1 MDTAAGDHRTRI
13 AVMSDRRLFRDALV
27 CCLATQD
34 GLSVVGHA
42 GTAADLRELCALR
55 APEAVVL
62 AVGADIAATINAA
75 GIVRRD
81 HPETCV
87 VVVYEHLTPAELAA
101 LWRTGV
107 DTLVPASHGLEALVV
122 LIRRTAA
129 GQGTALPPAVG
140 PEALTDR
147 EREILLLVGA
157 GHTVYRVA
165 ELLETSAHAVENA
178 KRRIYRKLD
187 VASHSQAVGRA
198 AALGIIDRVPVRA
211 MASGRGTGIP
221 LAVLR
226 GPDGPVRQRAVVAL
240 LARSMPFA
248 IERTPPGARHSGGEG
263 WHRGP
268 VLLVLIE
275 PAPED
280 WPAPETVHSPV
291 VLVRSGDLDTLD
303 VADTLGRGVAAIVQ
317 AERVADDLVPALTL
331 AAHGYATLDEAHA
344 RALLAALHARRGDH
358 DGGLPEL
365 TARESDILR
374 SIAAGH
380 TVRQTA
386 RSLGIAE
393 KTVENTQA
401 RLFRKLG
408 ARNRAGA
415 LAAAHAWGLIEMSE
429 PGPAGASGRP
439 ASWARAGRMIRGDR
453 TAGRTPA

>member
-1 MDTAAGDHRTRI
+1 VDTTAGDHHTRI

-27 CCLATQD
+27 ACLAAQD

-42 GTAADLRELCALR
+42 GTAGDLRELCALR
-55 APEAVVL
+55 SPDAVVL
-62 AVGADIAATINAA
+62 AVGADINATLSAA
-75 GIVRRD
+75 GVVRSH
-81 HPETCV
+81 HPETRI
-87 VVVYEHLTPAELAA
+87 VVVYEHLTPGELAA

-107 DTLVPASHGLEALVV
+107 DTLVPASHGLDALVV
-122 LIRRTAA
+122 LIRRTVAGPGTAPTPAA
-129 GQGTALPPAVG
+129 GA
-140 PEALTDR
+140 EALTDR

-165 ELLETSAHAVENA
+165 ELLETSMHAVENA

-211 MASGRGTGIP
+211 PITVRATGVP

-240 LARSMPFA
+240 LAQSMPFA
-248 IERTPPGARHSGGEG
+248 IERTPPGARHGGGEG

-275 PAPED
+275 PSPED
-280 WPAPETVHSPV
+280 WPAPETVRSPV
-291 VLVRSGDLDTLD
+291 VLVRSGDPESVDVVETLN
-303 VADTLGRGVAAIVQ
+303 RGIAAVVQ
-317 AERVADDLVPALTL
+317 SERVSEDLVPALTL
-331 AAHGYATLDEAHA
+331 AARGYLALEGVHA
-344 RALLAALHARRGDH
+344 RALLAALNSRRADAEN
-358 DGGLPEL
+358 GLPEL

-415 LAAAHAWGLIEMSE
+415 LATAHAWGLIEVVE
-429 PGPAGASGRP
+429 PDPPERPRRSAG
-439 ASWARAGRMIRGDR
+439 WAYAGRMAAGPHP
-453 TAGRTPA
+453 AGRTPA

>member
-1 MDTAAGDHRTRI
+1 M
-13 AVMSDRRLFRDALV
+13 
-27 CCLATQD
+27 
-34 GLSVVGHA
+34 VGHA
-42 GTAADLRELCALR
+42 ATPADLRELCALR
-55 APEAVVL
+55 APEVVVL
-62 AVGADIAATINAA
+62 AVGSDITSTLGAA
-75 GIVRRD
+75 GIIRRHHSD
-81 HPETCV
+81 TRI
-87 VVVYEHLTPAELAA
+87 VVVYEHLTPSELAA

-107 DTLVPASHGLEALVV
+107 DTLVPASHGLDALVV

-129 GQGTALPPAVG
+129 GPGALPGPAAG
-140 PEALTDR
+140 AEALTDL

-165 ELLETSAHAVENA
+165 ELLETSMHAVENA

-211 MASGRGTGIP
+211 PVAVRNSGVP

-226 GPDGPVRQRAVVAL
+226 GPDGPVRQRAVIAL
-240 LARSMPFA
+240 LAQSMPFA
-248 IERTPPGARHSGGEG
+248 IERSPAGARHGGAEG

-268 VLLVLIE
+268 VLLVLIDPT
-275 PAPED
+275 PAD
-280 WPAPETVHSPV
+280 WPAPDTVNSPV
-291 VLVRSGDLDTLD
+291 VLVRSGEPESVDM
-303 VADTLGRGVAAIVQ
+303 VDTLGRGIAAVVP
-317 AERVADDLVPALTL
+317 AERVGEDLVPAITL
-331 AAHGYATLDEAHA
+331 AARGYLTLDGLHA
-344 RALLAALHARRGDH
+344 RAVLSALNARRGDP

-374 SIAAGH
+374 SIAVGH

-415 LAAAHAWGLIEMSE
+415 LATAHAWGLIEAE
-429 PGPAGASGRP
+429 PDPPGAKVRPAG
-439 ASWARAGRMIRGDR
+439 WAYAGRIVAGRR
-453 TAGRTPA
+453 SAGRTPA

>member
-1 MDTAAGDHRTRI
+1 
-13 AVMSDRRLFRDALV
+13 MSDRRLFRDALV
-27 CCLATQD
+27 ACLATQD
-34 GLSVVGHA
+34 GLAVVGHA

-55 APEAVVL
+55 SPEAVVL
-62 AVGADIAATINAA
+62 SVGSDIAATINAA
-75 GIVRRD
+75 GVVRRD
-81 HPETCV
+81 HPETRV

-129 GQGTALPPAVG
+129 GQGAALPPAAG

-198 AALGIIDRVPVRA
+198 AALGIIDRVPLRA
-211 MASGRGTGIP
+211 MTSGRATGIP

-226 GPDGPVRQRAVVAL
+226 GPDGPIRQRAVVAL

-248 IERTPPGARHSGGEG
+248 IERTPPGARHGGGSEG

-275 PAPED
+275 PTPED

-291 VLVRSGDLDTLD
+291 VLVRSGDLDTVD
-303 VADTLGRGVAAIVQ
+303 VVDTLGRGVAAIVQ
-317 AERVADDLVPALTL
+317 AERVADDLVHALTL
-331 AAHGYATLDEAHA
+331 AAHGYLTLEDAHA

-429 PGPAGASGRP
+429 PEPPGSVGRS
-439 ASWARAGRMIRGDR
+439 ASWAHAGRMVSGSR

>member
-1 MDTAAGDHRTRI
+1 VDTVGDHNARI

-27 CCLATQD
+27 ACLAAQD

-42 GTAADLRELCALR
+42 ATAGDLRELCSLR
-55 APEAVVL
+55 APDAVLL
-62 AVGADIAATINAA
+62 AVGAEIAATLNAA
-75 GIVRRD
+75 GVVRRH
-81 HPETCV
+81 HPDTRI
-87 VVVYEHLTPAELAA
+87 VVVYEHLTPGELAA

-107 DTLVPASHGLEALVV
+107 DTLVPASHGLDALVV
-122 LIRRTAA
+122 LIRRTLA
-129 GQGTALPPAVG
+129 GPGAVSSPAG
-140 PEALTDR
+140 GAEALTDL

-165 ELLETSAHAVENA
+165 ELLETSMHAVENA

-198 AALGIIDRVPVRA
+198 AALGIIDRAPVRAPVPVRTN
-211 MASGRGTGIP
+211 GVP

-240 LARSMPFA
+240 LAQSMPFA
-248 IERTPPGARHSGGEG
+248 IERSPAGTRHGGES

-275 PAPED
+275 PTAAD
-280 WPAPETVHSPV
+280 WPAPETVNCPV
-291 VLVRSGDLDTLD
+291 VLVRGTEADNVDI
-303 VADTLGRGVAAIVQ
+303 VDTLGRAIAAVVP
-317 AERVADDLVPALTL
+317 ADRVGEDLVPALTL
-331 AAHGYATLDEAHA
+331 AARGYLTLEGGHA
-344 RALLAALHARRGDH
+344 RAVLAALNARRVDT
-358 DGGLPEL
+358 DSGLPEL

-415 LAAAHAWGLIEMSE
+415 LATAHAWGLIEVEQPE
-429 PGPAGASGRP
+429 PPGAKGRS
-439 ASWARAGRMIRGDR
+439 ASWAYAGRMVTGP
-453 TAGRTPA
+453 TSAGRTPA

>member
-1 MDTAAGDHRTRI
+1 
-13 AVMSDRRLFRDALV
+13 MSDRRLFRDALV
-27 CCLATQD
+27 ACLAAQD

-42 GTAADLRELCALR
+42 GTAADLDELCALR
-55 APEAVVL
+55 SPDVVLL
-62 AVGADIAATINAA
+62 AVGADITATLNAA
-75 GIVRRD
+75 GLIRRD
-81 HPETCV
+81 HSKTRI
-87 VVVYEHLTPAELAA
+87 VVVYEHLTPTELAA

-107 DTLVPASHGLEALVV
+107 DTLVPASHGLDALVV

-129 GQGTALPPAVG
+129 GPGAAPAPTAGA
-140 PEALTDR
+140 EALTDR

-165 ELLETSAHAVENA
+165 ELLETTMHAVENA

-211 MASGRGTGIP
+211 PMAVRPGVP

-240 LARSMPFA
+240 LAQSMPFA
-248 IERTPPGARHSGGEG
+248 IERTPRGARHGGSEG

-275 PAPED
+275 PRVED
-280 WPAPETVHSPV
+280 WPAPESVHSPLL
-291 VLVRSGDLDTLD
+291 LVRDGEPDTMD
-303 VADTLGRGVAAIVQ
+303 VADLLGRGVAAVVQ
-317 AERVADDLVPALTL
+317 SDRVTEDLVPALTL
-331 AAHGYATLDEAHA
+331 AARGYVTLDEAHG
-344 RALLAALHARRGDH
+344 RALLAALHARRADH
-358 DGGLPEL
+358 EAGLPEL

-415 LAAAHAWGLIEMSE
+415 LATAHAWGLIEVTE
-429 PGPAGASGRP
+429 PEPPPANRRP
-439 ASWARAGRMIRGDR
+439 ATWAYAGRVVGGPRS
-453 TAGRTPA
+453 AGRTPA

>member
-27 CCLATQD
+27 ACLATQD
-34 GLSVVGHA
+34 GLAVVGHA

-55 APEAVVL
+55 SPDAVVL
-62 AVGADIAATINAA
+62 SVGSDIATTINAA
-75 GIVRRD
+75 GVVRRD
-81 HPETCV
+81 HPETRV

-129 GQGTALPPAVG
+129 GQGTALPPATG

-198 AALGIIDRVPVRA
+198 AALGIIDRVPVRTLV
-211 MASGRGTGIP
+211 SGRSTGIP

-226 GPDGPVRQRAVVAL
+226 GPDSPVRQRAVVAL
-240 LARSMPFA
+240 LAQSMPFA
-248 IERTPPGARHSGGEG
+248 IERTPPGARHTGGEG

-268 VLLVLIE
+268 VLIVLIE

-280 WPAPETVHSPV
+280 WPAPDTVHNPV
-291 VLVRSGDLDTLD
+291 VLVRGGGLDTVDLVD
-303 VADTLGRGVAAIVQ
+303 ALGRGVAAIVQ
-317 AERVADDLVPALTL
+317 AERVAEDLVAALTL
-331 AAHGYATLDEAHA
+331 AAHGYLTLEESHA
-344 RALLAALHARRGDH
+344 RAMLAALHARRADG

-429 PGPAGASGRP
+429 PEPPGPVDRS
-439 ASWARAGRMIRGDR
+439 ASWAHAGRMVSGSR

>member
-1 MDTAAGDHRTRI
+1 
-13 AVMSDRRLFRDALV
+13 
-27 CCLATQD
+27 
-34 GLSVVGHA
+34 
-42 GTAADLRELCALR
+42 
-55 APEAVVL
+55 
-62 AVGADIAATINAA
+62 
-75 GIVRRD
+75 
-81 HPETCV
+81 
-87 VVVYEHLTPAELAA
+87 
-101 LWRTGV
+101 
-107 DTLVPASHGLEALVV
+107 
-122 LIRRTAA
+122 
-129 GQGTALPPAVG
+129 
-140 PEALTDR
+140 
-147 EREILLLVGA
+147 
-157 GHTVYRVA
+157 
-165 ELLETSAHAVENA
+165 
-178 KRRIYRKLD
+178 
-187 VASHSQAVGRA
+187 
-198 AALGIIDRVPVRA
+198 
-211 MASGRGTGIP
+211 
-221 LAVLR
+221 
-226 GPDGPVRQRAVVAL
+226 
-240 LARSMPFA
+240 
-248 IERTPPGARHSGGEG
+248 GARHSGGEG

>member
-1 MDTAAGDHRTRI
+1 VDTPVGDHQARI

-27 CCLATQD
+27 TCLAAQD
-34 GLSVVGHA
+34 GLTVVGHA
-42 GTAADLRELCALR
+42 ATATDLQELCALR
-55 APEAVVL
+55 TPDVVL
-62 AVGADIAATINAA
+62 IAVGSDISGTLHAA
-75 GIVRRD
+75 GVVRRH
-81 HPETCV
+81 HPDTRI
-87 VVVYEHLTPAELAA
+87 VVVYEHLTPGELAA

-107 DTLVPASHGLEALVV
+107 DVLVPASHGFDALVV

-129 GQGTALPPAVG
+129 GPGTSSAPAAG
-140 PEALTDR
+140 AEALTDL

-165 ELLETSAHAVENA
+165 ELLETSMHAVENA

-198 AALGIIDRVPVRA
+198 AALGIIDRVPVRPPCPVR
-211 MASGRGTGIP
+211 ASGVP

-226 GPDGPVRQRAVVAL
+226 GPDGPVRQRAVIAL
-240 LARSMPFA
+240 LAQSMPFA
-248 IERTPPGARHSGGEG
+248 IERTPAGARHGGES

-275 PAPED
+275 PAAAD
-280 WPAPETVHSPV
+280 WPPPETVNCPV
-291 VLVRSGDLDTLD
+291 VLVRSTEPESVD
-303 VADTLGRGVAAIVQ
+303 VLDTLGRAIAAVVP
-317 AERVADDLVPALTL
+317 ADRVGEDLVPALTL
-331 AAHGYATLDEAHA
+331 AARGYLTLEGGHA
-344 RALLAALHARRGDH
+344 RAVLSALNGRRVDH

-393 KTVENTQA
+393 KTVENTPA

-415 LAAAHAWGLIEMSE
+415 LATAHAWGLIEVEAES
-429 PGPAGASGRP
+429 PGKQERSAG
-439 ASWARAGRMIRGDR
+439 WAYAGRMVTGRPS
-453 TAGRTPA
+453 AGRTPA